1 MTLLKFCS
9 GLYGA
14 TGVTSPEFCSSIYG
28 ATGVTSLRCCSS
40 FFMERLGWPRSNFVL
55 VLGSDWGDLAPFR
68 PSFLRSDWGWPRSN
82 LLRCCSSFFYG
93 AIGVT
98 SLKFCSSIYGATGV
112 TSPRGW
118 PRSNFVLVFMER
130 LGWRDRGLPGRW
142 FNPHYNRCFQ
152 CGNSGHFARNCPGRF
167 S

>member
-1 MTLLKFCS
+1 M
-9 GLYGA
+9 
-14 TGVTSPEFCSSIYG
+14 TSPDFCSSIYG

-40 FFMERLGWPRSNFVL
+40 L
-55 VLGSDWGDLAPFR
+55 
-68 PSFLRSDWGWPRSN
+68 
-82 LLRCCSSFFYG
+82 YG

-130 LGWRDRGLPGRW
+130 LG
-142 FNPHYNRCFQ
+142 
-152 CGNSGHFARNCPGRF
+152 
-167 S
+167 